1 MLPWLTLLMLVAA
14 AAKVFCTPKPQR
26 RAYRA
31 SFVARHGLGVQ
42 VGLTVLATLTLAMVF
57 ATLLD
62 PGTHPLM
69 EFVDSAVV
77 LLGLACGAADLH
89 LFARKP
95 RRE

>member
-1 MLPWLTLLMLVAA
+1 MLPWLTFLTLAA
-14 AAKVFCTPKPQR
+14 AAAVVFRTPKPQW

-42 VGLTVLATLTLAMVF
+42 VGLTVLATLTLALVC
-57 ATLLD
+57 ATLLE
-62 PGTHPLM
+62 PGAHPLM
-69 EFVDSAVV
+69 EVIDAAVV
-77 LLGLACGAADLH
+77 VLGLACGAADFY